1 MNRGLDSARGDL
13 VVFTDDDAEA
23 QADWLER
30 IEAKFADPSVGA
42 VGGRDWIQLP
52 DEPALFRP
60 APVAKGRRSDLV
72 WHSVWQSPL
81 SGAGSYQA
89 SHVLER
95 GEHGFPPEGS
105 GFVSG

>member
-1 MNRGLDSARGDL
+1 M
-13 VVFTDDDAEA
+13 VFTDDDAEA

-52 DEPALFRP
+52 DEPALFKP
-60 APVAKGRRSDLV
+60 APVAKVGVLTWYGS
-72 WHSVWQSPL
+72 SVRQSPL
-81 SGAGSYQA
+81 SVAGPYQA
-89 SHVLER
+89 SHVLKR